1 MESYRIKERIDEVYM
16 ETLDELEGSVIDAEE
31 AKVKVALLKELHEE
45 RIAEQKLDIDALAKE
60 KELELKREEVKEKKK
75 DSVLRNVIEAAGIVL
90 PIIATSVWM
99 AITLKFEEDGTF
111 TTKTPRFVNDQ
122 NRLFRK

>member
-1 MESYRIKERIDEVYM
+1 MESYKIKERIDEVYM
-16 ETLDELEGSVIDAEE
+16 STLDELEGSVIDAEE

-45 RIAEQKLDIDALAKE
+45 RMAEQKLDIDAAVKEEELA
-60 KELELKREEVKEKKK
+60 LKRDEIKEKKK

>member
-60 KELELKREEVKEKKK
+60 KELELKREEIKEKKK

>member
-1 MESYRIKERIDEVYM
+1 MESYKIKERIDEVYM

-60 KELELKREEVKEKKK
+60 KELELKREEIKEKKK